1 MDNKQPIIAR
11 EHVNTAIAI
20 AILTPSIA
28 FIFSFF
34 YDLGIFIA
42 LGISYAD
49 APTSIVDH
57 MRTGLVWF
65 PPTIIIVAI
74 IIALELLNASMNGG
88 DSGLVESPD
97 SHKPSK
103 SKISAVIITWIVTGV
118 YAVCTLLGVIGF
130 LLWLLYGDD
139 YPVNMFYFGASFLW
153 VLIAFIGVVRLDKL
167 KRQSRLL
174 RFIFVSWP
182 LFPLIFIHLGQWEAI
197 RDSRSTQKIHIS
209 DKQSA
214 SVLEDVNIV
223 RAYGD
228 WLLVRSQQDK
238 VFWVK
243 LDNVDRIDI
252 LNEKSFKGL
261 RCLISK
267 DSCTPSENRN
277 EPGES

>member
-1 MDNKQPIIAR
+1 MESKESVFTQEN
-11 EHVNTAIAI
+11 VSTAIAI
-20 AILTPSIA
+20 AVLTPSIA

-34 YDLGIFIA
+34 YDLGVFMA

-49 APTSIVDH
+49 APTSIADH
-57 MRTGLVWF
+57 MRTGLVWI
-65 PPTIIIVAI
+65 PTAIIIVAI
-74 IIALELLNASMNGG
+74 IIALELVNASMNKGNKKLECTH
-88 DSGLVESPD
+88 DNHSP
-97 SHKPSK
+97 SRSK
-103 SKISAVIITWIVTGV
+103 LSVAMAWIVSGAYT
-118 YAVCTLLGVIGF
+118 VCMLLGVVGLI
-130 LLWLLYGDD
+130 LWVIHGDD
-139 YPVNMFYFGASFLW
+139 YPVNMFYFGAAMLW
-153 VLIAFIGVVRLDKL
+153 VFIALRVIGRVDEL

-174 RFIFVSWP
+174 RFIFISWP
-182 LFPLIFIHLGQWEAI
+182 LFPVFFIHLGQGEAI
-197 RDSRSTQKIHIS
+197 RDSRSTQKIHVS

-228 WLLVRSQQDK
+228 WLLVRSQQDQ